1 MKAFLKNIN
10 FCVHKYKRWILLLIQ
25 KKNRNVILKRA
36 KDYFYNNVETIRKN
50 MRDKYKNLS
59 EEERE
64 KIKKY
69 KKNCRKKM
77 KSNITAEKK
86 EKIKEYQ
93 KKNMEKTEDSLII
106 RVTVRFTLKIII
118 FI

>member
-1 MKAFLKNIN
+1 MDTSA
-10 FCVHKYKRWILLLIQ
+10 YS

-93 KKNMEKTEDSLII
+93 KKKYGENRRLFNYKSNCQIHYKNHYFHLMKL
-106 RVTVRFTLKIII
+106 FLYHH
-118 FI
+118 